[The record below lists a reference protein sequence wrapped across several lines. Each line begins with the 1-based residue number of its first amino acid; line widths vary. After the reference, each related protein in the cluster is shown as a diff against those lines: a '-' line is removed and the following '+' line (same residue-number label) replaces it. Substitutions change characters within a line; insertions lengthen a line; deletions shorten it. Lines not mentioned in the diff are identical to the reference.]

1 MINYFI
7 FDFFLILS
15 MLANDR
21 YVKLWRLSED
31 DEFKT
36 YVNQDFEY
44 KIHLYGINQIK
55 WNSEGN
61 LLASAGNDCS
71 INVLDLNSQKINR
84 NFKLESCVTCLDF
97 NNASNLI
104 LLGTYD
110 NQIALFDMRS
120 KNLISL
126 LLAHSEPIT
135 SVSFSQ
141 DSTVFMSTSYDGF
154 W

>member
-1 MINYFI
+1 LVFP
-7 FDFFLILS
+7 F
-15 MLANDR
+15 LANDR
-21 YVKLWRLSED
+21 YIKLWRLNED
-31 DEFKT
+31 DDSNT
-36 YVNQDFEY
+36 YVNEDFQY

-71 INVLDLNSQKINR
+71 LNVVDVNSQSINR

-97 NNASNLI
+97 NYASNLI

-110 NQIALFDMRS
+110 NQIVLFDMRC
-120 KNLISL
+120 KNLISH

-135 SVSFSQ
+135 SVSFSP
-141 DSTVFMSTSYDGF
+141 DSTVLMSTSYDGF